1 MKKLGRKMMGIFTA
15 TAMTTAAFAGN
26 IAVSADEGAVEA
38 IQEGLTNTFSGV
50 NRFFDL
56 DISDFENA
64 DQATVDYSITGMVPS
79 EDGNMEFKAEMESV
93 TDMEEGK
100 LSMEGT
106 VSAMGMEIPFVLYLD
121 DSHVVAELP
130 GILDQAVSYDFST
143 DKAEGFLAEM
153 MTLAEKRKRQLTNAT
168 KAKVAIEQYGRTC
181 TFEFTR
187 DEFDAKTAGL
197 MQSAILATRH
207 VLEEAGQKDFGFNTA
222 GMDIL
227 MVGGSTLMPQVAATL
242 EREFGIRPKSYRP
255 HEAVARGAAL
265 YARQALAVRAAEAR
279 GLSVDDLFLGGD
291 FGSGRG
297 KPDLFLGGETKP
309 VGPRIRNVTSKSFGT
324 YFVHDLH
331 DKVGYVSNAIRKNT
345 EIPFKPH
352 GGEGELH
359 GGTLVDNQSHVMF
372 RIFENE
378 ESILDGEIDPDLCTE
393 IGTME
398 LTGLPP
404 GPKGQELTVFMELD
418 DEGLLHAWG
427 LHNDTGK
434 RCDVTIKTN
443 RVLSQTEARDA
454 KSVVDWFYVE

>member
-153 MTLAEKRKRQLTNAT
+153 M
-168 KAKVAIEQYGRTC
+168 
-181 TFEFTR
+181 
-187 DEFDAKTAGL
+187 
-197 MQSAILATRH
+197 
-207 VLEEAGQKDFGFNTA
+207 
-222 GMDIL
+222 
-227 MVGGSTLMPQVAATL
+227 
-242 EREFGIRPKSYRP
+242 
-255 HEAVARGAAL
+255 
-265 YARQALAVRAAEAR
+265 
-279 GLSVDDLFLGGD
+279 
-291 FGSGRG
+291 
-297 KPDLFLGGETKP
+297 GE
-309 VGPRIRNVTSKSFGT
+309 
-324 YFVHDLH
+324 
-331 DKVGYVSNAIRKNT
+331 
-345 EIPFKPH
+345 
-352 GGEGELH
+352 
-359 GGTLVDNQSHVMF
+359 
-372 RIFENE
+372 
-378 ESILDGEIDPDLCTE
+378 
-393 IGTME
+393 
-398 LTGLPP
+398 
-404 GPKGQELTVFMELD
+404 
-418 DEGLLHAWG
+418 EGLAML
-427 LHNDTGK
+427 NEQFRSIVPTMK
-434 RCDVTIKTN
+434 M
-443 RVLSQTEARDA
+443 QRDA
-454 KSVVDWFYVE
+454 ST